1 MKKTIL
7 TLLVTISSL
16 MSSAQYTETPFP
28 KLSGLMGYTV
38 GVDSSLIGQ
47 KNPVLDSLSQSNVKL
62 GTPTSNL
69 FGLEFGFPDKTH
81 KNRGLVNTSVTLPQ
95 RITDEYYI
103 IHYLAVGYS
112 FLEDVKDEY
121 LLSYGLGIPL
131 PNGRLKGRMYLYFI
145 EAYHYRPDVVVVDP
159 TKNRDFRQRRVRV
172 SYRTNK
178 FELSSTYTLRHSV
191 ILGVSYSFKK

>member
-7 TLLVTISSL
+7 TLLVIISSL
-16 MSSAQYTETPFP
+16 ISNAQDT
-28 KLSGLMGYTV
+28 L
-38 GVDSSLIGQ
+38 Q
-47 KNPVLDSLSQSNVKL
+47 KTKMY

-81 KNRGLVNTSVTLPQ
+81 KNRGLVNTNVTLPQ

-112 FLEDVKDEY
+112 FLEGVKDEY

-131 PNGRLKGRMYLYFI
+131 PHNGRLKGRMYLYFI
-145 EAYHYRPDVVVVDP
+145 DAYHYRPDVVVVDP
-159 TKNRDFRQRRVRV
+159 TKNRDFRQRRVRI

-178 FELSSTYTLRHSV
+178 FEFSSTYTLRHST